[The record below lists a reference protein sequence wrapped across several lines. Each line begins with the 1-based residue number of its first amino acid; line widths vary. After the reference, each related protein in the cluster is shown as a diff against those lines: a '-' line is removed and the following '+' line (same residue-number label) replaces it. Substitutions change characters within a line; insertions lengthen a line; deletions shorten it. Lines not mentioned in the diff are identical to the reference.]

1 MRVHCYMR
9 PYFQLFTISKWRV
22 NFARH
27 SSPSSQI
34 FRKLRRT
41 KFDSV
46 LQAEND
52 NDSYGFAVI
61 NEQLWNANVEIT
73 HA

>member
-1 MRVHCYMR
+1 M
-9 PYFQLFTISKWRV
+9 

-61 NEQLWNANVEIT
+61 NEQLWNVDVHGSDVELRFGNLSNFDFQHFAI
-73 HA
+73 